1 MFGIIFA
8 SFAVVMGSFVVKDHL
23 ADREILQWV
32 PTPCTIEKSRVET
45 SRDGEYS
52 FSANFSYQFGGRNY
66 TGNQY
71 SRNLRSY
78 SVDSVA
84 EKNKLLESYPE
95 GKATTCYVSPQNPSM
110 AVLTR
115 GSGSLPWLE
124 LLFMVP
130 FVVIGLGVAFGPW
143 VSRSR
148 KKRAVGFES
157 PTQKDISSKRLGKV
171 VMIIFGGVFVAAGI
185 GVLSQSLPPLQ
196 EWWASASWVETP
208 AVVTASAVRE
218 NSDNDS
224 TTYYP
229 YIAYSY
235 DFNGKT
241 YEGDKYVFFKVSSS
255 GYDGKAE
262 VVRAHPV
269 GREIKIFVDPQN
281 PERSVINRDAE
292 WSAIISILFPFIF
305 IGVGSAI
312 FIAGLMMRNTPA
324 AAFDR
329 SRKNK
334 SGRNG
339 RPVPPIKK
347 TTTRQIFGAMIFAF
361 LWNGIL
367 SIFVF
372 KAWSSIK
379 EGRPEWV
386 LIIFLIPFVVV
397 GLVAIGVLLKEFLRI
412 LNPKIEVI
420 PDSGNFSLDKPIR
433 LRFRATGSMH
443 RVISLK
449 VTLHGVETISV
460 SDGDLDSSEEHEF
473 FTATLVET
481 SNPHDMTR
489 GELEVKLPPDAMHSF
504 ESAHASIQWRLT
516 VVGQIPFWPGIKD
529 EYLLSVHPSK
539 GDWL

>member
-1 MFGIIFA
+1 MENIHFLLI
-8 SFAVVMGSFVVKDHL
+8 SVTSL
-23 ADREILQWV
+23 AGAITRAINTAEICARTVSILLLKRISCSRAIQKGKQRLVTSARRIRQWL
-32 PTPCTIEKSRVET
+32 C
-45 SRDGEYS
+45 
-52 FSANFSYQFGGRNY
+52 
-66 TGNQY
+66 
-71 SRNLRSY
+71 
-78 SVDSVA
+78 
-84 EKNKLLESYPE
+84 
-95 GKATTCYVSPQNPSM
+95 
-110 AVLTR
+110 LTR
-115 GSGSLPWLE
+115 GSGSLPLARATLYGAVCCHRAWCR
-124 LLFMVP
+124 VWP
-130 FVVIGLGVAFGPW
+130 LGVAFKE
-143 VSRSR
+143 

-171 VMIIFGGVFVAAGI
+171 VMIIFGGVFFFAGI

-379 EGRPEWV
+379 EGAP
-386 LIIFLIPFVVV
+386 
-397 GLVAIGVLLKEFLRI
+397 
-412 LNPKIEVI
+412 
-420 PDSGNFSLDKPIR
+420 SGC
-433 LRFRATGSMH
+433 
-443 RVISLK
+443 
-449 VTLHGVETISV
+449 
-460 SDGDLDSSEEHEF
+460 
-473 FTATLVET
+473 
-481 SNPHDMTR
+481 
-489 GELEVKLPPDAMHSF
+489 
-504 ESAHASIQWRLT
+504 
-516 VVGQIPFWPGIKD
+516 
-529 EYLLSVHPSK
+529 
-539 GDWL
+539 